1 MCVFPVVLPCSENV
15 KALSEA
21 KRRVLAA
28 VKGRMNP
35 LKESLTVVRVR
46 VLARYYR
53 ALTCTCCGRR
63 TVCWLLFEGVRCHFT
78 MRGLFPVVWSGRH
91 YAGAGEHGARSR
103 QLSA

>member
-1 MCVFPVVLPCSENV
+1 MCVFPVVIPCSENV

-35 LKESLTVVRVR
+35 LKESLAVVRVR
-46 VLARYYR
+46 VLTRYYR

-63 TVCWLLFEGVRCHFT
+63 TVALYCMLAVVRRRAVSLHHARFVSC
-78 MRGLFPVVWSGRH
+78 RVVRT
-91 YAGAGEHGARSR
+91 A
-103 QLSA
+103 